1 MLAAAQKTPAMGR
14 LAALAAARQ
23 ATAPARIPAIV
34 FLRAPPASEIAI
46 SGNLTMTKGGGG
58 ERSCRASWP
67 HRASWVLP

>member
-1 MLAAAQKTPAMGR
+1 MGHLAMLAAAQKNPAMGR

-34 FLRAPPASEIAI
+34 FLRDPPASEIAI

-58 ERSCRASWP
+58 
-67 HRASWVLP
+67 